1 MPSVVSSADPCPELG
16 AAVAAIMLQAGGWS
30 AGRIAAELDVIRRS
44 AAAGG
49 LGPAVNVIHALDSAL
64 ARGETGPLVQGWLAI
79 LADAVAA
86 PAGGNARQALTAACA
101 VRLAG

>member
-1 MPSVVSSADPCPELG
+1 MPSVAPSASPPDLA
-16 AAVAAIMLQAGGWS
+16 AAVAAISLQAGGWS
-30 AGRIAAELDVIRRS
+30 AGRIAAELEEVRR
-44 AAAGG
+44 AAAAIG
-49 LGPAVNVIHALDSAL
+49 LGPAVTVIHALDGAV

-86 PAGGNARQALTAACA
+86 PASAPARQALTAACA